1 MVLPWDKNFL
11 SSEKELS
18 SKTILYASEGQ
29 NVNNVSRS
37 IVKKILGNIDSKDYL
52 NLPLEEI
59 ASQNFI
65 FLYPKDK
72 SVIDI
77 DQIRDS
83 FKYLFLKSNSKRLL
97 YLENIE
103 RIETRTFNTLL
114 KFSEEADKNM
124 IICMS
129 TNNINIVP
137 KTILS
142 RFQKLKIPKPS
153 NEIVKQHLINL
164 GLNFDEQKNDFVLQN
179 LTLLDEDEDKNIN
192 ELFLKFD
199 EYEAKKEI
207 PTKDKEEIRL
217 FLDYQ
222 IHKIKFN
229 MLKLKSNNKGKLDEL
244 RDLRKQILM
253 PHNLSLDILKSK
265 LCLYI

>member
-1 MVLPWDKNFL
+1 MKIFTEGKRINILKAKHHL
-11 SSEKELS
+11 LLEKLESSGIIIN
-18 SKTILYASEGQ
+18 SKFKPKIGHINVDGFSIRTIL
-29 NVNNVSRS
+29 
-37 IVKKILGNIDSKDYL
+37 
-52 NLPLEEI
+52 
-59 ASQNFI
+59 
-65 FLYPKDK
+65 
-72 SVIDI
+72 
-77 DQIRDS
+77 
-83 FKYLFLKSNSKRLL
+83 
-97 YLENIE
+97 
-103 RIETRTFNTLL
+103 
-114 KFSEEADKNM
+114 
-124 IICMS
+124 
-129 TNNINIVP
+129 
-137 KTILS
+137 
-142 RFQKLKIPKPS
+142 KPS

-207 PTKDKEEIRL
+207 STKDKEEIRL

-229 MLKLKSNNKGKLDEL
+229 MLKLKSINKGKLDEL

>member
-1 MVLPWDKNFL
+1 MVLPWDKDFL
-11 SSEKELS
+11 SLKTELS

-124 IICMS
+124 IIYMS

-179 LTLLDEDEDKNIN
+179 LNLLSEDEDKNIN

-199 EYEAKKEI
+199 EYETKKEI

-229 MLKLKSNNKGKLDEL
+229 MLKLKSNNKVKLDEL

>member
-1 MVLPWDKNFL
+1 MALPWDKVFL
-11 SSEKELS
+11 SSNTELNS
-18 SKTILYASEGQ
+18 RTILYASEGQ
-29 NVNNVSRS
+29 NVNSVSRS
-37 IVKKILGNIDSKDYL
+37 IVKRILGKIDSKDYI

-65 FLYPKDK
+65 FLYPKEK

-83 FKYLFLKSNSKRLL
+83 FKYLFLKSDSKRLL

-103 RIETRTFNTLL
+103 RVETRTFNTLL
-114 KFSEEADKNM
+114 KFSEEADKKM
-124 IICMS
+124 IICMA

-153 NEIVKQHLINL
+153 NENVKEYLINL

-179 LTLLDEDEDKNIN
+179 LNLLSEDGDKNIN
-192 ELFLKFD
+192 ELFLEFN

-207 PTKDKEEIRL
+207 LTKDKEEIKL

-229 MLKLKSNNKGKLDEL
+229 MLKLKSHNKGKLDEL
-244 RDLRKQILM
+244 RNLRKQLLM

>member
-1 MVLPWDKNFL
+1 MVLPWDKDFL
-11 SSEKELS
+11 SSKTELS

-207 PTKDKEEIRL
+207 STKDKEEIRL

-229 MLKLKSNNKGKLDEL
+229 MLKLKSNNKVKLDEL

-265 LCLYI
+265 LCLFI

>member
-1 MVLPWDKNFL
+1 MVLPWDKDFL
-11 SSEKELS
+11 SSETELS
-18 SKTILYASEGQ
+18 SRTILYASEGQ
-29 NVNNVSRS
+29 NVNNISRS
-37 IVKKILGNIDSKDYL
+37 IVKKILGNIDSKDYSH
-52 NLPLEEI
+52 LPLEEI

-103 RIETRTFNTLL
+103 RVETRTFNTLL

-124 IICMS
+124 IICLA

-137 KTILS
+137 ETILS

-153 NEIVKQHLINL
+153 NEVVKEHLINL
-164 GLNFDEQKNDFVLQN
+164 GLNFDEQKNDFVLEN
-179 LTLLDEDEDKNIN
+179 LNLLSEEDKNIN

-207 PTKDKEEIRL
+207 ATKDKEEIRL

-229 MLKLKSNNKGKLDEL
+229 MLKVKSNNKGKLEEL
-244 RDLRKQILM
+244 RELRKQILM

>member
-77 DQIRDS
+77 KQIRDS
-83 FKYLFLKSNSKRLL
+83 FKYLFLKSNSKKLL

-103 RIETRTFNTLL
+103 RVSAYTFNTLL

-124 IICMS
+124 IICMA

-179 LTLLDEDEDKNIN
+179 LNLLTEDEDKNIN

-229 MLKLKSNNKGKLDEL
+229 MLKLKSNNKVKLDEL

>member
-1 MVLPWDKNFL
+1 LVLPWDKDFL
-11 SSEKELS
+11 SSEIELS
-18 SKTILYASEGQ
+18 PKTILYASEGQ
-29 NVNNVSRS
+29 NVNSVSRT
-37 IVKKILGNIDSKDYL
+37 IVKKVLGNIDSKDYL

-65 FLYPKDK
+65 FLHPKDK

-103 RIETRTFNTLL
+103 RVETRTFNTLL
-114 KFSEEADKNM
+114 KFSEEADKN
-124 IICMS
+124 IIIYMA

-153 NEIVKQHLINL
+153 NENVNEHLTNL

-179 LTLLDEDEDKNIN
+179 LNLLSEHEDKDIN

-199 EYEAKKEI
+199 EYEAKKQI

-229 MLKLKSNNKGKLDEL
+229 MLKLNTNKKGKLDEF

>member
-1 MVLPWDKNFL
+1 
-11 SSEKELS
+11 
-18 SKTILYASEGQ
+18 
-29 NVNNVSRS
+29 
-37 IVKKILGNIDSKDYL
+37 
-52 NLPLEEI
+52 
-59 ASQNFI
+59 
-65 FLYPKDK
+65 
-72 SVIDI
+72 
-77 DQIRDS
+77 
-83 FKYLFLKSNSKRLL
+83 
-97 YLENIE
+97 
-103 RIETRTFNTLL
+103 LL
-114 KFSEEADKNM
+114 KFSEEADKN
-124 IICMS
+124 IIIYMA

-153 NEIVKQHLINL
+153 NENVNEHLTNL

-179 LTLLDEDEDKNIN
+179 LNLLSEHEDKDIN

-199 EYEAKKEI
+199 EYEAKKQI

-229 MLKLKSNNKGKLDEL
+229 MLKLNTNKKGKLDEF

>member
-1 MVLPWDKNFL
+1 M
-11 SSEKELS
+11 
-18 SKTILYASEGQ
+18 
-29 NVNNVSRS
+29 
-37 IVKKILGNIDSKDYL
+37 
-52 NLPLEEI
+52 
-59 ASQNFI
+59 
-65 FLYPKDK
+65 
-72 SVIDI
+72 
-77 DQIRDS
+77 
-83 FKYLFLKSNSKRLL
+83 

-164 GLNFDEQKNDFVLQN
+164 GLNFGEQKNDFVLQN
-179 LTLLDEDEDKNIN
+179 LNLLSEDEDKNIN

>member
-1 MVLPWDKNFL
+1 M
-11 SSEKELS
+11 
-18 SKTILYASEGQ
+18 
-29 NVNNVSRS
+29 SRS

-65 FLYPKDK
+65 FLCPKDK

-142 RFQKLKIPKPS
+142 RFQKLKIPNQAMK
-153 NEIVKQHLINL
+153 L
-164 GLNFDEQKNDFVLQN
+164 LNS
-179 LTLLDEDEDKNIN
+179 I
-192 ELFLKFD
+192 
-199 EYEAKKEI
+199 
-207 PTKDKEEIRL
+207 
-217 FLDYQ
+217 
-222 IHKIKFN
+222 
-229 MLKLKSNNKGKLDEL
+229 
-244 RDLRKQILM
+244 
-253 PHNLSLDILKSK
+253 
-265 LCLYI
+265 

>member
-1 MVLPWDKNFL
+1 M
-11 SSEKELS
+11 
-18 SKTILYASEGQ
+18 
-29 NVNNVSRS
+29 
-37 IVKKILGNIDSKDYL
+37 
-52 NLPLEEI
+52 PLEEI

-124 IICMS
+124 IIYMS

-153 NEIVKQHLINL
+153 NEIVKQHLVNL

-229 MLKLKSNNKGKLDEL
+229 MLKLKSINKGKLDEL

>member
-1 MVLPWDKNFL
+1 LVLPWDKDFL
-11 SSEKELS
+11 SSKTELS

-37 IVKKILGNIDSKDYL
+37 IVKKILCNIDSKDYL

-103 RIETRTFNTLL
+103 
-114 KFSEEADKNM
+114 
-124 IICMS
+124 ICMS